1 MNSTRTTNIL
11 LSVLLLVSIG
21 NYLKTDSLGRDF
33 VIQLEQMR
41 IQQDIDLNDITRDLR
56 DMNRKLDDIERYSRT
71 VAYQ

>member
-41 IQQDIDLNDITRDLR
+41 IQQDIDLNAFLVLFEIEVECGDLFH
-56 DMNRKLDDIERYSRT
+56 S
-71 VAYQ
+71 

>member
-11 LSVLLLVSIG
+11 LSVLLLLSIG

-71 VAYQ
+71 AAYQ

>member
-11 LSVLLLVSIG
+11 LSVLLLVLIG

-71 VAYQ
+71 AAYQ

>member
-71 VAYQ
+71 AAYQ